1 MGYQDLKL
9 LKRPKGTTHARIVT
23 DQGKKAK
30 CPIKDFE
37 VFEGVEGE
45 VTFLKEERKGSVRK
59 YKELGKMHFDG
70 VWPIRVD
77 EEETVGN

>member
-1 MGYQDLKL
+1 MSYYDLKL

-23 DQGKKAK
+23 DQGKKAQ
-30 CPIKDFE
+30 CEIKDFE
-37 VFEGVEGE
+37 VFEGVEGN
-45 VTFLKEERKGSVRK
+45 VTFLKEQRNGK
-59 YKELGKMHFDG
+59 YAELGDMYFDG